1 MHCPSA
7 KTCTL
12 AILQNAHPKA
22 ITRKTA
28 FITSSRDTVGPLTR
42 RLAGAACANEQRR
55 SAAATTRLLGRQYS
69 CQLQKPHT
77 PFPVSLRDTLR
88 PTAPFT
94 QPWKRHTSL
103 AATTN
108 TTREYASETCKL
120 SHLKRIIS
128 RQCRFAPCL
137 PRGSAGGPNARAGL
151 LLETACNIAT
161 EILGTHFNHQ
171 GKIPN
176 KTRHIGGRR
185 LNLIEYISHFRCSR
199 GLKNCVVVAWLKQ
212 HHQAASVP
220 SARSQKF
227 APATSA
233 GAPTDPAD

>member
-22 ITRKTA
+22 ITRITA

-77 PFPVSLRDTLR
+77 PSPVSLRDTLR

-94 QPWKRHTSL
+94 QPWKCHTSL

-108 TTREYASETCKL
+108 TTREYASEAHANYHT
-120 SHLKRIIS
+120 SNAS
-128 RQCRFAPCL
+128 YP
-137 PRGSAGGPNARAGL
+137 GSAGLLPASQEVVLEVPMLVRVCYSRRRATLQRRSWGHIS
-151 LLETACNIAT
+151 TIKVRFQT
-161 EILGTHFNHQ
+161 RLG
-171 GKIPN
+171 
-176 KTRHIGGRR
+176 
-185 LNLIEYISHFRCSR
+185 IS
-199 GLKNCVVVAWLKQ
+199 VADG
-212 HHQAASVP
+212 S
-220 SARSQKF
+220 
-227 APATSA
+227 T
-233 GAPTDPAD
+233 